1 MSKRSFEAAKNSL
14 DIIKFSLKTLSSEQS
29 KAAGLSNQ
37 LQETIHNLSKNKVI
51 GQLAVGKLGDLDVP
65 KTVVSLQKSNYIQS
79 IASAMVSRVKSTM
92 EAVLQMLDR

>member
-1 MSKRSFEAAKNSL
+1 MSTRSFEAAKNSL

-29 KAAGLSNQ
+29 KAAGLANQ
-37 LQETIHNLSKNKVI
+37 LQETIHNLTKNKVI
-51 GQLAVGKLGDLDVP
+51 GQMAVGKLEDLDVP

>member
-1 MSKRSFEAAKNSL
+1 M
-14 DIIKFSLKTLSSEQS
+14 KTLSSEQS
-29 KAAGLSNQ
+29 KAADLANQ
-37 LQETIHNLSKNKVI
+37 LLETVHNLSKSKVI
-51 GQLAVGKLGDLDVP
+51 GQMAVGKLEDLDVP